1 MKKIMF
7 NKRYMLEASVID
19 EDKTCTRRVESGFRY
34 EVGEVIAIA
43 QPYRELPRC
52 TKSEK
57 NKAKIYSFVDTAG
70 WNNKMFVKPELMN
83 HFIRITARR
92 KEMLQD
98 ISDSDCLAEGIEYDN
113 PTKKYCFFDLERSKW
128 HEYDTPR
135 EAFASLIDRV
145 SCKGTW
151 ESNPEVSVYE
161 FELLK

>member
-19 EDKTCTRRVESGFRY
+19 GDKNQTRRIESGFRY
-34 EVGEVIAIA
+34 GIGEVIAIA
-43 QPYRELPRC
+43 QPYQELLCC
-52 TKSEK
+52 TKSDR
-57 NKAKIYSFVDTAG
+57 NRAKLYSFMGTAG

-83 HFIRITARR
+83 HFIKITARR

-98 ISDSDCLAEGIEYDN
+98 ISDSDCLAEGIEYDDY
-113 PTKKYCFFDLERSKW
+113 TKKYCFFDLERSKW

-135 EAFASLIDRV
+135 EAFANLIDRV
-145 SCKGTW
+145 SGKGTW
-151 ESNPEVSVYE
+151 ESNPEVAAYE